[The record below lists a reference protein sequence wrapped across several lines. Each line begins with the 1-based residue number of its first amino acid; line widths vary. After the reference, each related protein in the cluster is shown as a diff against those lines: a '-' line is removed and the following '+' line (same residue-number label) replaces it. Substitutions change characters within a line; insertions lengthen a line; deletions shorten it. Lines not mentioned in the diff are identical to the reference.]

1 MQPAGRDELWWM
13 DALSWYR
20 AAALQLW
27 PLLCSLC
34 RSLGAAQPL
43 PVAAAALPVGHWVSW
58 GGRGHPS
65 PAVGTLQQRLPHPT
79 AVTLVLLLQVR
90 DWTEDESSN
99 RGLLV
104 TVHGLGGSPLDS
116 PAVQFASSR
125 DHHESKK
132 PMLVLFTD
140 DGRRGA
146 SLPMADFPGRCCTP
160 QHSSVPRYLAC
171 RVLGL
176 LLFSSG

>member
-1 MQPAGRDELWWM
+1 M
-13 DALSWYR
+13 DGCPVLVSC
-20 AAALQLW
+20 
-27 PLLCSLC
+27 CS
-34 RSLGAAQPL
+34 SAV
-43 PVAAAALPVGHWVSW
+43 VA
-58 GGRGHPS
+58 
-65 PAVGTLQQRLPHPT
+65 PAVFPVPQPGSSTAPSRGCSCTACGALGVLGWQGAPVTCSGDTAATPAPSVT
-79 AVTLVLLLQVR
+79 PAVTLVLLLQVR
-90 DWTEDESSN
+90 DWTEDERSN

-146 SLPMADFPGRCCTP
+146 SLPTADFPGRCCTP

>member
-1 MQPAGRDELWWM
+1 MSSGWT
-13 DALSWYR
+13 DALSQ
-20 AAALQLW
+20 AGV
-27 PLLCSLC
+27 PLLAPAAFPVPRPGSSTAPSHGCSC
-34 RSLGAAQPL
+34 TAGGAPGVL
-43 PVAAAALPVGHWVSW
+43 VW
-58 GGRGHPS
+58 RGHLS
-65 PAVGTLQQRLPHPT
+65 PAVGTLEQHLPHPT

-116 PAVQFASSR
+116 PAIQFASSR

-146 SLPMADFPGRCCTP
+146 SLPTADFPGRSCTP
-160 QHSSVPRYLAC
+160 QHSSVP
-171 RVLGL
+171 
-176 LLFSSG
+176 

>member
-13 DALSWYR
+13 DLPWYR

-27 PLLCSLC
+27 PLLHSLC
-34 RSLGAAQPL
+34 RSPGAAQPL
-43 PVAAAALPVGHWVSW
+43 PMAAAALPVGHW
-58 GGRGHPS
+58 
-65 PAVGTLQQRLPHPT
+65 VGTLQQRLPHPT

-104 TVHGLGGSPLDS
+104 TVHGLGGSPLDA

-146 SLPMADFPGRCCTP
+146 SLPTADFPGRCCSP